1 MLTSLL
7 FFVEYP
13 LMVLDTMLTTGPSK
27 DWACGAGPALC
38 SHNIYVGLRNVVE
51 NAERDLGATNI
62 VEFSG
67 RLGFNISCYQ
77 NRCEVSL

>member
-1 MLTSLL
+1 MLTNVLL
-7 FFVEYP
+7 FLGYP

-38 SHNIYVGLRNVVE
+38 SHDMYVGLRNVVE
-51 NAERDLGATNI
+51 NTERDLGVTNI
-62 VEFSG
+62 VELSD
-67 RLGFNISCYQ
+67 RRGFNIPCHQ